1 CPGNKFL
8 PFRALHPIMT
18 SARTCLLISVTL
30 TNVLLTTAGSIPIP
44 PRKVAAGEDTMHI
57 LPWYQNPMHMAYSQQ
72 IPAEALEAC
81 EQQQATAC
89 PSPSSDG
96 SYRCIN
102 IGDICDH
109 RPQCPGAED

>member
-1 CPGNKFL
+1 SQFFS
-8 PFRALHPIMT
+8 FRALHSIMI
-18 SARTCLLISVTL
+18 SARTCLLISVAL
-30 TNVLLTTAGSIPIP
+30 THVLLTTSGSIPIP
-44 PRKVAAGEDTMHI
+44 PRKVGVGEDTRHI
-57 LPWYQNPMHMAYSQQ
+57 LLWYQNPMHMAYNQP

-81 EQQQATAC
+81 QQQHATAC

-96 SYRCIN
+96 SYRCIT